1 MDAGEFIMV
10 KISEISTMSE
20 NKENEIR
27 AAEACID
34 KLRVQLGILSSKIA
48 NSKTSM
54 HAQKHSFHER
64 MREASELNSRIV
76 ATEASVVSTSKQI
89 VLNNHLRKQNILRR
103 IEELVKTISTKID
116 DQRKLYGSYVS
127 GNKILHELQFSS
139 SKLEKQQA
147 TVLKLS
153 RRLRQIEQ
161 MKKVENKKCI
171 SMNNLLEE
179 TKERVRLS
187 ASEYTKLMT
196 LEENQKSFVLKP
208 SYSQT
213 EQLANAINE
222 LQADCDQ
229 LLQAVRAKRLE
240 S

>member
-161 MKKVENKKCI
+161 MKKVANKKCI
-171 SMNNLLEE
+171 SMNN
-179 TKERVRLS
+179 S
-187 ASEYTKLMT
+187 KL
-196 LEENQKSFVLKP
+196 
-208 SYSQT
+208 Y
-213 EQLANAINE
+213 
-222 LQADCDQ
+222 C
-229 LLQAVRAKRLE
+229 
-240 S
+240 